1 MKKFFLLGMPG
12 SGKSTM
18 AKYISSVTKLKFMDL
33 DDEIEK
39 KENRSI
45 NEIFN
50 HENENYFRN
59 KESEI
64 LKTIIEKENHF
75 VLSTGGGTPCF
86 KNNLELINENGISI
100 FLNTSIDI
108 LIERIKRKDKRPLF
122 KKGNTEEIVKK
133 MFEDRIKF
141 YSMSKY
147 SIKNNNREKVLSII
161 NSNTKRN

>member
-1 MKKFFLLGMPG
+1 MPG

-18 AKYISSVTKLKFMDL
+18 AKYISSVTKLKFVDL

-50 HENENYFRN
+50 HENESYFRN

-75 VLSTGGGTPCF
+75 ILSTGGGTPCF
-86 KNNLELINENGISI
+86 KNNLEVPYFHLQSGFKPSWSER
-100 FLNTSIDI
+100 
-108 LIERIKRKDKRPLF
+108 IERSCHSTWTWL
-122 KKGNTEEIVKK
+122 G
-133 MFEDRIKF
+133 
-141 YSMSKY
+141 
-147 SIKNNNREKVLSII
+147 
-161 NSNTKRN
+161 

>member
-1 MKKFFLLGMPG
+1 MPG

-18 AKYISSVTKLKFMDL
+18 AKYISSVTKLKFLDL

-50 HENENYFRN
+50 HKNESYFRN

-86 KNNLELINENGISI
+86 KNNLEVMNENGISI
-100 FLNTSIDI
+100 FLNTSISV

-122 KKGNTEEIVKK
+122 KKGNTKEIVKK
-133 MFEDRIKF
+133 MFNDRIKF

-147 SIKNNNREKVLSII
+147 SVTNNNREKVLSII
-161 NSNTKRN
+161 NSNT